1 MVRHDLL
8 VTILFIGRV
17 AITAGLWRSTPGS
30 LVPDEDA
37 GFYIAIVLLP
47 DGSSLERTDEMVQK
61 VVAAVKQNDNI
72 ENAVA
77 FTGFDFIGG
86 GTFRNNAATIFVT
99 MKHWDQRRVPAQALG
114 GGFYGRA
121 GGV

>member
-61 VVAAVKQNDNI
+61 VVATVKENPHI
-72 ENAVA
+72 EHAVA

-86 GTFRNNAATIFVT
+86 GTFRNHPATNFVR
-99 MKHWDQRRVPAQALG
+99 MEHWGGRPVTAPALVG
-114 GGFYGRA
+114 EEYGRT
-121 GGV
+121 